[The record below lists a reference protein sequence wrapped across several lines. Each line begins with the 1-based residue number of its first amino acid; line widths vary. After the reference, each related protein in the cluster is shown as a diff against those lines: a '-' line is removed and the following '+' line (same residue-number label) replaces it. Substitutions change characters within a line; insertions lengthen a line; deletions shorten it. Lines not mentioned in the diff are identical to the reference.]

1 MRPNKIAQGASNTQP
16 AKLPAINIPATADPA
31 LRQALEAIK
40 ERLEV
45 REGARGNPYERV
57 VTLRD
62 LDGLGLSAGSSSYAS
77 AAAARLGAG
86 AGDSSPGKSP
96 FSNDEKG
103 DIEKTINALQ
113 RDIRNGALYGALG
126 SGIDTKRI
134 NSVIEG
140 LKQRVEGVRSELE
153 VAVDGVSRKLSAYA
167 GSETTARTTA
177 DSATAKQ
184 VSALQAAFDSNVASV
199 LKEQDVLADETRA
212 VARDVTTLTARLNN
226 SDGTGVS
233 IEQRA
238 EAVEDKTD
246 GLRGQYT
253 VKIDVNGY
261 VSGFGLASAAPIDG
275 SPYSEFAVRADRFYI
290 ANPTLKTESMP
301 FIVQTTSKV
310 IDGKTIPPGVYI
322 DDAFIGKLSAD
333 KIDTRGLVIKD
344 SAGKTIL
351 GAGTA
356 LDWGLIS
363 GANKPQDGATRNVFK
378 GQWLSGMGYTVG
390 DVLLFAGNS
399 WVATISH
406 TSSNANKPP
415 SSATGTSSYWAIY
428 AARGDVGQGMVKGV
442 AFLRSKT
449 TPAAPAASEGSF
461 TNPNPSSASGW
472 SDGVP
477 SGTDPLYMS
486 TRLFTSDGLSPQQ
499 NTWTV
504 PQLVSALGK
513 GIRVSFSN
521 NGLNGWSTTP
531 SENSIF
537 MRTETSNDGG
547 ITWTPDLNGIVR
559 IKGETGAPGAPGS
572 PGVRG
577 TAFGYASS
585 ANDSNFKLSTGFDAK
600 DGDQLLVSNNSGSSV
615 YTRTSGF
622 WVNKTALSI
631 NGDAVI
637 AGTLAVNKIADGSK
651 TVSGGIFGLGTGS
664 GSTTVNGITYSGAVY
679 GMGST
684 GSAVG
689 GLFVSKGGTGM
700 IAASVSDNWP
710 AISAYNQKNFDFTGG
725 QVAAELCTGSYAG
738 RFTSAKAE
746 AYLAYGDYA
755 AYLTGAIGPFTG
767 SHDALIGVEHQVVE
781 GDIVCDDYTYSKKS
795 VTDTIAVVS
804 PSARRNQKNCVGIFT
819 GFLDNHTPV
828 ALSHI
833 WFDDEKLRIASMAS
847 LGEGQVNV
855 CGENGDLEPGD
866 LITTSSTPGKGAK
879 QDDDV
884 IRSYTVAKC
893 REHVKF
899 SQPNEVKQVACIY
912 LCG

>member
-62 LDGLGLSAGSSSYAS
+62 LDGMGLSAGSSSSAS
-77 AAAARLGAG
+77 AAATRLGAG

-96 FSNDEKG
+96 FSNDEAG
-103 DIEKTINALQ
+103 DIGKTINALQ

-153 VAVDGVSRKLSAYA
+153 TAVDGVSRKLSAYA

-184 VSALQAAFDSNVASV
+184 VSALQAAFNSNVASV
-199 LKEQDVLADETRA
+199 LKEQDVLASETQA
-212 VARDVTTLTARLNN
+212 VARDVTTLAARLDN

-253 VKIDVNGY
+253 VKIDTNGY

-301 FIVQTTSKV
+301 FVVQTTSKV

-333 KIDTRGLVIKD
+333 KIDARGLVIKD

-363 GANKPQDGATRNVFK
+363 GADKPQDGATRNVFK
-378 GQWLSGMGYTVG
+378 GQWLSEMEYTVG

-415 SSATGTSSYWAIY
+415 SSATGISNYWSIY

-513 GIRVSFSN
+513 GIRVQFST
-521 NGLNGWSTTP
+521 NGTSGWSTTP
-531 SENSIF
+531 SENSVY
-537 MRTETSNDGG
+537 MRVQTSEDGG
-547 ITWTPDLNGIVR
+547 KTWVTDSNGVVR
-559 IKGETGAPGAPGS
+559 IKGETGAPGVPGS

-664 GSTTVNGITYSGAVY
+664 GSTIVNGITYSGAVY

-689 GLFVSKGGTGM
+689 GLFLSKGGTGM

-710 AISAYNQKNFDFTGG
+710 AITAYNQKNFDFTSR
-725 QVAAELCTGSYAG
+725 QTAAELCTGSYAG
-738 RFTSAKAE
+738 RFIGEKAE
-746 AYLAYGDYA
+746 AHLGYGNYA
-755 AYLTGAIGPFTG
+755 AYLTGTVGPFTG

-884 IRSYTVAKC
+884 IHSYTVAKC